1 MVLEWRPQGAVS
13 HEVGR
18 RGQGASRGAPGK
30 SGTKGTR
37 GSATHCVRPPTL
49 SRSTS
54 VSGLRLYHGARLC
67 PASDT
72 ITEHVCVRP
81 PTLQRSTAV
90 SGLRLYHGARLCP
103 ASDSITEHVCVRPPT
118 LSQSTASNHLSRP
131 MKDEPGGARRP
142 LGPPDQLPQV
152 SASMV
157 LRPLFLPCRDRL
169 VVAMR

>member
-1 MVLEWRPQGAVS
+1 MFFGSSCDAAAQAKVLGQDQGD
-13 HEVGR
+13 
-18 RGQGASRGAPGK
+18 Q
-30 SGTKGTR
+30 
-37 GSATHCVRPPTL
+37 
-49 SRSTS
+49 
-54 VSGLRLYHGARLC
+54 GLRHTLC
-67 PASDT
+67 PASDS

-81 PTLQRSTAV
+81 PTLPRSTAV

-103 ASDSITEHVCVRPPT
+103 ASDSITEHGCVRPPT